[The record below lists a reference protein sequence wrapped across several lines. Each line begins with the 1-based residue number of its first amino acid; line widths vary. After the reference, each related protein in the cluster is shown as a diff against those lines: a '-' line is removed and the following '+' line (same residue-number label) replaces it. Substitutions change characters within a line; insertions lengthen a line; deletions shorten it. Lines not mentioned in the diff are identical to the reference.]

1 MQQYLFFRLAAQSFS
16 RWVRKRDE
24 KVADLFEKVGDFR
37 AKVGTFRRKLPLFFP
52 PPAAGARAEGF
63 ANREDLLFGSA
74 AGGGARFSRVCV
86 PVRPQ

>member
-24 KVADLFEKVGDFR
+24 KVADLFE
-37 AKVGTFRRKLPLFFP
+37 KVGTFRRKLPLFFP

>member
-1 MQQYLFFRLAAQSFS
+1 MEQYFFFRLAAQCFS
-16 RWVRKRDE
+16 RRVGKGDE

-63 ANREDLLFGSA
+63 ANREDALFGSA
-74 AGGGARFSRVCV
+74 AGGGARCSRVCV